1 MLKLLR
7 LRELLHQLWPH
18 PAKRRTS
25 ATLRDSAPPARRC
38 LPDSPR
44 CRYPKASHL
53 GSGMSRFT
61 HTTLTAVAMS
71 TVASAAVA
79 AAAAAAAA
87 PPPPLLLLL
96 LLLAVP
102 HFQLLLYSATGR
114 NVVPADASTTTT
126 IVATVTTTAYVAPP
140 HTHSTPYPS
149 PGTTSKSSR
158 ALNPETGEPSFS
170 SVCVSSC
177 MLSCGSRGAK
187 RSAWKSPGVRLAMDS
202 VWDLGFKFGFRV
214 QPPAVAFSG
223 EMDFEVRVEF
233 KSPWRM
239 ASTRICLCLC
249 LSLASGPAS
258 KFSGLGLVPCLSFY
272 RASLMPSSLKPK
284 SLRSQPTHSQP
295 RVTRCR
301 SDHRKPNI
309 SFVAPPALHPIY
321 LPAFRH
327 SHSDDRVEACDDE
340 SADVKP
346 QIERLS

>member
-71 TVASAAVA
+71 TVASAAVAAA

-223 EMDFEVRVEF
+223 RWILRLGWNS
-233 KSPWRM
+233 SPLGGWPQLG
-239 ASTRICLCLC
+239 SVSVSL
-249 LSLASGPAS
+249 LASGPAS

-272 RASLMPSSLKPK
+272 RAALMPSSLKPK

>member
-7 LRELLHQLWPH
+7 LRELLNQLWPH

-79 AAAAAAAA
+79 AAAAAAA

-140 HTHSTPYPS
+140 HTHSTPYPPQVLPPS
-149 PGTTSKSSR
+149 L
-158 ALNPETGEPSFS
+158 AEPSTPKPVNRPS
-170 SVCVSSC
+170 
-177 MLSCGSRGAK
+177 
-187 RSAWKSPGVRLAMDS
+187 
-202 VWDLGFKFGFRV
+202 
-214 QPPAVAFSG
+214 
-223 EMDFEVRVEF
+223 
-233 KSPWRM
+233 
-239 ASTRICLCLC
+239 
-249 LSLASGPAS
+249 PAS
-258 KFSGLGLVPCLSFY
+258 
-272 RASLMPSSLKPK
+272 A
-284 SLRSQPTHSQP
+284 
-295 RVTRCR
+295 
-301 SDHRKPNI
+301 
-309 SFVAPPALHPIY
+309 
-321 LPAFRH
+321 
-327 SHSDDRVEACDDE
+327 
-340 SADVKP
+340 
-346 QIERLS
+346 